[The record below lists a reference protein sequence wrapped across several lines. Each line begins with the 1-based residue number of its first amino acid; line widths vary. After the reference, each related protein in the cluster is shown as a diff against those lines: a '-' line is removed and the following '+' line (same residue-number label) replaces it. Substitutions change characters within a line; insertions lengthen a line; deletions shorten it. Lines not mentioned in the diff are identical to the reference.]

1 MAQLALVSDDL
12 HFLQHLLPTWKQQF
26 DLRVLNPPKPPPRIR
41 GPRDLLAGL
50 RNRRLRSRELPPLAE
65 WADVVFCEWAT
76 HYLEWLSHH
85 PGRAKL
91 ATRMHRYELERHADR
106 VNWDNVA
113 LVLFVSD
120 AMERAFRAAV
130 PDYGGQTA
138 VVYENIDFAKFS
150 TRDRG
155 ATHRLGMLGQVIPRK
170 GVREAV
176 EFFAAVADELPE
188 LSLSIA
194 GGTPDARYRQHVE
207 EAIAAAGLGERVTL
221 EGFVPDLQAW
231 YHSLDIIVS
240 NSQAEGLQTA
250 LVEGIASGCRALSRD
265 WAGAEEVVPPDGLF
279 SSATEFRQR
288 LVEHYAL
295 DAEERT
301 RQATG
306 EREALLERLGARPP
320 MAELLASLAP

>member
-113 LVLFVSD
+113 LVLFVSN

-155 ATHRLGMLGQVIPRK
+155 TTHRLGMLGQVIPRK

-194 GGTPDARYRQHVE
+194 GR
-207 EAIAAAGLGERVTL
+207 TL
-221 EGFVPDLQAW
+221 
-231 YHSLDIIVS
+231 
-240 NSQAEGLQTA
+240 
-250 LVEGIASGCRALSRD
+250 R
-265 WAGAEEVVPPDGLF
+265 
-279 SSATEFRQR
+279 
-288 LVEHYAL
+288 
-295 DAEERT
+295 
-301 RQATG
+301 
-306 EREALLERLGARPP
+306 ARP
-320 MAELLASLAP
+320 MKSG

>member
-1 MAQLALVSDDL
+1 
-12 HFLQHLLPTWKQQF
+12 
-26 DLRVLNPPKPPPRIR
+26 
-41 GPRDLLAGL
+41 
-50 RNRRLRSRELPPLAE
+50 
-65 WADVVFCEWAT
+65 
-76 HYLEWLSHH
+76 
-85 PGRAKL
+85 
-91 ATRMHRYELERHADR
+91 
-106 VNWDNVA
+106 
-113 LVLFVSD
+113 
-120 AMERAFRAAV
+120 
-130 PDYGGQTA
+130 
-138 VVYENIDFAKFS
+138 FAKFS

-176 EFFAAVADELPE
+176 EFFAVVADELPE

-301 RQATG
+301 CQATG
-306 EREALLERLGARPP
+306 EREALLERLGARPR
-320 MAELLASLAP
+320 MAELLASLAL

>member
-1 MAQLALVSDDL
+1 MARLALVSDDL
-12 HFLQHLLPTWKQQF
+12 HFLQHLLPEWERQF

-50 RNRRLRSRELPPLAE
+50 RNRRLRSRELAPLAE
-65 WADVVFCEWAT
+65 WGNVIFCEWAT

-91 ATRMHRYELERHADR
+91 ATRMHRYELERHGNR

-113 LVLFVSD
+113 LVLFLSD

-130 PDYGGQTA
+130 PGFGGRTA
-138 VVYENIDFAKFS
+138 VVYENIDFAKFT
-150 TRDRG
+150 TRERG

-176 EFFAAVADELPE
+176 EFFATVADELPA

-194 GGTPDARYRQHVE
+194 GKAPDARYRREVE
-207 EAIAAAGLGERVTL
+207 QAIAAAGLDGRVTL

-231 YHSLDIIVS
+231 YHSLDLIVS
-240 NSQAEGLQTA
+240 NSQAEGLQTS
-250 LVEGIASGCRALSRD
+250 LVEGVASGCCALSRD
-265 WAGAEEVVPPDGLF
+265 WAGAEEVVPPEGLF

-306 EREALLERLGARPP
+306 EREALLERLTARPR
-320 MAELLASLAP
+320 MAELLAGLAP

>member
-155 ATHRLGMLGQVIPRK
+155 TTHRLGMLGQVIPRK

-194 GGTPDARYRQHVE
+194 GRTPDARYRQRVE

-231 YHSLDIIVS
+231 YH
-240 NSQAEGLQTA
+240 
-250 LVEGIASGCRALSRD
+250 
-265 WAGAEEVVPPDGLF
+265 
-279 SSATEFRQR
+279 
-288 LVEHYAL
+288 
-295 DAEERT
+295 
-301 RQATG
+301 
-306 EREALLERLGARPP
+306 
-320 MAELLASLAP
+320 